1 MYQSHI
7 VHSGAMTRLS
17 YEVNILINCWNVE
30 VSTNKIIIIG
40 TSGDPVDSV
49 PVHPNKNDIA

>member
-1 MYQSHI
+1 MYRSHI
-7 VHSGAMTRLS
+7 VYSGAMTRLS

-40 TSGDPVDSV
+40 TSGDPVDSA
-49 PVHPNKNDIA
+49 PCMS